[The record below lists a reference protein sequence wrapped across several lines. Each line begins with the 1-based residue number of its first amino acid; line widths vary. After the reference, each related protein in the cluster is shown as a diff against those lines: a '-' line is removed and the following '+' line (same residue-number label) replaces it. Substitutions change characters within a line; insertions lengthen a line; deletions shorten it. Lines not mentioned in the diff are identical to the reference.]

1 MAIPHIYLISGEP
14 SGDIIG
20 AHLINSIKSKTKDK
34 CMISGV
40 GGTEMEKLGFK
51 SLFPMSEITVMGLA
65 EVIPSLPNL
74 FMRIRQ
80 TIADIKKKN
89 PCIVVTI
96 DAPDFSFRILKK
108 ISKSEIPLVHY
119 VAPSVWAWKPGR
131 AKKIAQFLN
140 KLLTL
145 FPFEPPYFEKEG
157 LSTVFVGH
165 PVVES
170 KAGMGEGVTFR
181 KRYKI
186 PKSAKV
192 LSVLPGSRVS
202 EIKRLL
208 PIIMN
213 AINCIDRKNLY
224 INLPT
229 LDNLVVHINDLLKHW
244 DIPVIVTT
252 TIEEKYAGLAASDV
266 AIAASGTVSLE
277 LAMAGVPNISI
288 YKFNPITAFIGRRL
302 VKTKFANLVN
312 ILLDKEVVPELIQE
326 KCNSDLIYREI
337 KMLLDNKE
345 ISELQLKNFDI
356 AIKQLTNNSERPSDK
371 AANIILETIK
381 SYESK

>member
-1 MAIPHIYLISGEP
+1 MAIPHIYLIAGEP

-20 AHLINSIKSKTKDK
+20 ARLINSIQSKTNNK
-34 CMISGV
+34 CFISGV

-80 TIADIKKKN
+80 TIADITKKN

-157 LSTVFVGH
+157 LNTVFVGH
-165 PVVES
+165 PIVES
-170 KAGMGEGVTFR
+170 KAGMGEGVIFR
-181 KRYKI
+181 KKHKI
-186 PKSAKV
+186 PRSAKV
-192 LSVLPGSRVS
+192 LSVLPGSRVG

-213 AINCIDRKNLY
+213 VISSLDDKNLF
-224 INLPT
+224 IILPT
-229 LDNLVVHINDLLKHW
+229 LDNLVDHIKNFLKHW
-244 DIPVIVTT
+244 DISVIVTT
-252 TIEEKYAGLAASDV
+252 TIEEKYAALAASDV

-277 LAMAGVPNISI
+277 LAMAKVPNISI

-302 VKTKFANLVN
+302 VKTKFSNLVN

-326 KCNSDLIYREI
+326 KCNSDLIFKEI
-337 KMLLDNKE
+337 KKLLNNAT
-345 ISELQLKNFDI
+345 ISDLQLKNFDI
-356 AIKQLTNNSERPSDK
+356 AIKQLTNNSAKPSDK

-381 SYESK
+381 SYVSK

>member
-1 MAIPHIYLISGEP
+1 MAIPHIYLIAGEP

-20 AHLINSIKSKTKDK
+20 ARLINSIQSKTNNK
-34 CMISGV
+34 CFISGV
-40 GGTEMEKLGFK
+40 GGKEMEKLGFK

-80 TIADIKKKN
+80 TIADITKKN

-157 LSTVFVGH
+157 LHTVFVGH
-165 PVVES
+165 PIVES
-170 KAGMGEGVTFR
+170 KAGMGEGVIFR
-181 KRYKI
+181 KKHNI
-186 PKSAKV
+186 PRSAKV
-192 LSVLPGSRVS
+192 LSILPGSRVG

-213 AINCIDRKNLY
+213 VINSLDHKNLF
-224 INLPT
+224 IILPT
-229 LDNLVVHINDLLKHW
+229 LDNLVDHIKNLLKRW
-244 DIPVIVTT
+244 NISIIVIT
-252 TIEEKYAGLAASDV
+252 TIEEKYAALAASDV

-277 LAMAGVPNISI
+277 LAMARVPNVSI
-288 YKFNPITAFIGRRL
+288 YKFNSITAFIGRRL
-302 VKTKFANLVN
+302 VKTKFSNLVN

-326 KCNSDLIYREI
+326 KCN
-337 KMLLDNKE
+337 
-345 ISELQLKNFDI
+345 
-356 AIKQLTNNSERPSDK
+356 
-371 AANIILETIK
+371 
-381 SYESK
+381 

>member
-1 MAIPHIYLISGEP
+1 MATPHIYIIAGEP
-14 SGDIIG
+14 SGDVIG
-20 AHLINSIKSKTKDK
+20 ARLIDSIKSKTKNK
-34 CMISGV
+34 CLISGV
-40 GGTEMEKLGFK
+40 GGMEMEKLGFN

-74 FMRIRQ
+74 FMRIKQ
-80 TIADIKKKN
+80 TIADIEKKN

-108 ISKSEIPLVHY
+108 ITKSEIPLVHY

-131 AKKIAQFLN
+131 ARKIAKFLD

-157 LSTVFVGH
+157 LNTIFVGH

-170 KAGMGEGVTFR
+170 NAGMGDGIIFR
-181 KRYKI
+181 EIHEI
-186 PKSAKV
+186 PSSAKV
-192 LSVLPGSRVS
+192 LSILPGSRVG
-202 EIKRLL
+202 EISRLL
-208 PIIMN
+208 PIIRN
-213 AINCIDRKNLY
+213 AINSLADKNLY
-224 INLPT
+224 IILPT
-229 LDNLVVHINDLLKHW
+229 LENLIDHIKNLLQSW
-244 DIPVIVTT
+244 DIPVIITS
-252 TIEEKYAGLAASDV
+252 TIEEKYSALAASDV

-277 LAMAGVPNISI
+277 LAMARVPNVTI

-312 ILLDKEVVPELIQE
+312 ILLDKEVVTELIQE
-326 KCNSDLIYREI
+326 KCNSDLIYKEI
-337 KMLLDNKE
+337 KKLLDNKD
-345 ISELQLKNFDI
+345 IYELQLENFDL
-356 AIKQLTNNSERPSDK
+356 AIKQLKNEVAKPSDK

-381 SYESK
+381 SHGSK

>member
-1 MAIPHIYLISGEP
+1 MAIPHIYLIAGEP

-20 AHLINSIKSKTKDK
+20 ARLINSIQSKTNNK
-34 CMISGV
+34 CFISGV
-40 GGTEMEKLGFK
+40 GGKEMEKLGFK

-80 TIADIKKKN
+80 TIADITKKN

-157 LSTVFVGH
+157 LHTVFVGH
-165 PVVES
+165 PIVES
-170 KAGMGEGVTFR
+170 KAGMGEGIIFR
-181 KRYKI
+181 KKHNI
-186 PKSAKV
+186 PRSAKV
-192 LSVLPGSRVS
+192 LSILPGSRVG

-213 AINCIDRKNLY
+213 VISSLDHKNLF
-224 INLPT
+224 IILPT
-229 LDNLVVHINDLLKHW
+229 LDNLVDHIKNLLKRW
-244 DIPVIVTT
+244 NISTIVIT
-252 TIEEKYAGLAASDV
+252 TIEEKYAALAASDV

-277 LAMAGVPNISI
+277 LAMARVPNISI

-302 VKTKFANLVN
+302 VKTKFSNLVN

-326 KCNSDLIYREI
+326 KCNSDLILNEI
-337 KMLLDNKE
+337 KKLLDNAE

-356 AIKQLTNNSERPSDK
+356 AIKQLTNNSAKPSDK
-371 AANIILETIK
+371 AANVILETIK
-381 SYESK
+381 SYDSK

>member
-1 MAIPHIYLISGEP
+1 MAIPHIYLIAGEP

-20 AHLINSIKSKTKDK
+20 ARLINSIQSKTNNK
-34 CMISGV
+34 CFISGV
-40 GGTEMEKLGFK
+40 GGKEMEKLGFK

-80 TIADIKKKN
+80 TIADITKKN

-157 LSTVFVGH
+157 LHTVFVGH
-165 PVVES
+165 PIVES
-170 KAGMGEGVTFR
+170 KAGMGEGIIFR
-181 KRYKI
+181 KKHNI
-186 PKSAKV
+186 PRSAKV
-192 LSVLPGSRVS
+192 LSILPGSRVG

-213 AINCIDRKNLY
+213 VISSLDHKNLF
-224 INLPT
+224 IILPT
-229 LDNLVVHINDLLKHW
+229 LDNLVDHIKNLLKRW
-244 DIPVIVTT
+244 NISIIVIT
-252 TIEEKYAGLAASDV
+252 TIEEKYAALAASDV

-277 LAMAGVPNISI
+277 LAMARVPNVSI
-288 YKFNPITAFIGRRL
+288 YKFNSITAFIGRRL
-302 VKTKFANLVN
+302 VKTKFSNLVN

-326 KCNSDLIYREI
+326 KCNSDLILNEI
-337 KMLLDNKE
+337 KKLLDNAE

-356 AIKQLTNNSERPSDK
+356 AIKQLTNHSAKPSDK
-371 AANIILETIK
+371 AANEILETIK
-381 SYESK
+381 SYDSK

>member
-1 MAIPHIYLISGEP
+1 MAIPHIYLIAGEP

-20 AHLINSIKSKTKDK
+20 ARLINSIQSKTNNK
-34 CMISGV
+34 CFISGV

-80 TIADIKKKN
+80 TIADITKKN

-157 LSTVFVGH
+157 LNTVFVGH
-165 PVVES
+165 PIVES
-170 KAGMGEGVTFR
+170 KAGMGEGVIFR
-181 KRYKI
+181 KKHKI
-186 PKSAKV
+186 PRSAKV
-192 LSVLPGSRVS
+192 LSVLPGSRVG

-213 AINCIDRKNLY
+213 VISSLDDKNLF
-224 INLPT
+224 IILPT
-229 LDNLVVHINDLLKHW
+229 LDNLFDHIKNFLKHW
-244 DIPVIVTT
+244 DISVIVTT
-252 TIEEKYAGLAASDV
+252 TIEEKYAALAASDV

-277 LAMAGVPNISI
+277 LAMARVPNISI

-302 VKTKFANLVN
+302 VKTKFSNLVN

-326 KCNSDLIYREI
+326 KCNSDLIFKEI
-337 KMLLDNKE
+337 KKLLNNAT
-345 ISELQLKNFDI
+345 ISDLQLKNFDI
-356 AIKQLTNNSERPSDK
+356 AIKQLTNNSAKPSDK

-381 SYESK
+381 SYVSK